1 MVESAEKNV
10 CQGTNSRGREK
21 APGMEGKNMKQI
33 SLNNGRNYMDVDEA
47 MTEIMERSLWE
58 TVVSLMDDGIRE
70 AVADDMAPCS
80 EEEFLKE
87 YLARANDDLV
97 VG

>member
-1 MVESAEKNV
+1 
-10 CQGTNSRGREK
+10 
-21 APGMEGKNMKQI
+21 
-33 SLNNGRNYMDVDEA
+33 MDASEA
-47 MTEIMERSLWE
+47 MTEIMERNLWE

>member
-1 MVESAEKNV
+1 
-10 CQGTNSRGREK
+10 
-21 APGMEGKNMKQI
+21 MKQI
-33 SLNNGRNYMDVDEA
+33 SLNNGCTYMDAREA
-47 MTEIMERSLWE
+47 MPEIMERNLWE
-58 TVVSLMDDGIRE
+58 AVVNLMDNDVRE

>member
-1 MVESAEKNV
+1 
-10 CQGTNSRGREK
+10 
-21 APGMEGKNMKQI
+21 MKQI
-33 SLNNGRNYMDVDEA
+33 SLNNGRSYMDVDEA

-80 EEEFLKE
+80 EEEFLTE
-87 YLARANDDLV
+87 YLKRADDDLV
-97 VG
+97 LG

>member
-1 MVESAEKNV
+1 
-10 CQGTNSRGREK
+10 
-21 APGMEGKNMKQI
+21 MKQI
-33 SLNNGRNYMDVDEA
+33 SLNNGRSYMDVDEA

-80 EEEFLKE
+80 EEEFLTECLK
-87 YLARANDDLV
+87 RANDDLV
-97 VG
+97 LG